1 MFVPNTGFSSKTRK
15 IGRKTKPTQGGR
27 SGAWTGCP
35 RRLSSFRAC
44 PHPTGSSRL
53 IDSAGS
59 DLAGT
64 ARTECAQSL
73 SSVLLTSARQ
83 GLDHKEGKYLGFKR
97 KVKRYSD
104 KLTSDKIIFLNYRQT
119 FYQNTRKTCRR
130 RRILPIFYKF
140 PVRRHLSM
148 RFNWES
154 VTLLLQVLWISVSI
168 NVRQNR
174 QQHCNG
180 EDSYSN
186 TDNYSNKEKT
196 ECFFRFSHTDREQ
209 ILLMNFL
216 FRIGNVAKS
225 S

>member
-1 MFVPNTGFSSKTRK
+1 MPKKEKQNQPLAKVAFRFPGSLPYMLQCSCQTHSIFLKTRK

-104 KLTSDKIIFLNYRQT
+104 KLTSDKIIFLNYR
-119 FYQNTRKTCRR
+119 
-130 RRILPIFYKF
+130 
-140 PVRRHLSM
+140 
-148 RFNWES
+148 
-154 VTLLLQVLWISVSI
+154 
-168 NVRQNR
+168 
-174 QQHCNG
+174 
-180 EDSYSN
+180 
-186 TDNYSNKEKT
+186 
-196 ECFFRFSHTDREQ
+196 
-209 ILLMNFL
+209 
-216 FRIGNVAKS
+216 
-225 S
+225 

>member
-1 MFVPNTGFSSKTRK
+1 MPKKEKQNQPLAKVAFRFPGSLPYMLQCSCQTQVFLL
-15 IGRKTKPTQGGR
+15 KPEKSVERRNQRRGAKE

-83 GLDHKEGKYLGFKR
+83 GLDHKEGKYLGFNR

-119 FYQNTRKTCRR
+119 FYQNTRKTRER
-130 RRILPIFYKF
+130 RRILSIFFKF
-140 PVRRHLSM
+140 PDRRHPSM
-148 RFNWES
+148 GFNRGISYPAAAGSLDIGLGQCRVES
-154 VTLLLQVLWISVSI
+154 ATALQSRRPRL
-168 NVRQNR
+168 R
-174 QQHCNG
+174 C
-180 EDSYSN
+180 
-186 TDNYSNKEKT
+186 
-196 ECFFRFSHTDREQ
+196 
-209 ILLMNFL
+209 
-216 FRIGNVAKS
+216 
-225 S
+225 